1 MLQQFVFQILQEI
14 IGNCC
19 EGAMDHIQW
28 LPYEYEYEFDRLLR
42 YRYILYHSTNANT
55 FFVTGIKPARSA
67 AMPVLFLLSGPKW
80 VAPINVKFGEITVT
94 ILEPHAILQGV
105 GLYTV

>member
-1 MLQQFVFQILQEI
+1 
-14 IGNCC
+14 
-19 EGAMDHIQW
+19 MDHIQW

-80 VAPINVKFGEITVT
+80 VAPINVKFGEFTVT
-94 ILEPHAILQGV
+94 ILEPHAILQV
-105 GLYTV
+105 IRCKNSIRHIENRFSPYFSFFCS